1 MPVEVKRVSRD
12 TLYWAVGTTATILV
26 WIGLAVMQSLTRT
39 NQPEIDKN
47 YLLPVPTGL
56 NQEVITDL
64 KQRKNMDITD
74 LKTVTES
81 GKRVSME
88 EASPTPAATG
98 AGSLGEQ

>member
-1 MPVEVKRVSRD
+1 VLVDVKRVSRD
-12 TLYWAVGTTATILV
+12 TLYWVVGTTATILV

-39 NQPEIDKN
+39 SQPKMDKD
-47 YLLPVPTGL
+47 YLLPLPTGL

-88 EASPTPAATG
+88 EASPTPVATG